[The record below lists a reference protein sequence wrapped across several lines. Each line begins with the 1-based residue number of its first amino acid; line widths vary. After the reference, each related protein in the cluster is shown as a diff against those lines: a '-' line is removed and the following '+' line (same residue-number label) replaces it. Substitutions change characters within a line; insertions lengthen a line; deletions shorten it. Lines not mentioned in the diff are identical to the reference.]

1 MASLPDLNS
10 AVSKSALPPI
20 SATVGI
26 TVPGLPISQ
35 LAAARPLASLKVDF
49 LPSAERNEPPDWPS
63 AL

>member
-1 MASLPDLNS
+1 M
-10 AVSKSALPPI
+10 
-20 SATVGI
+20 
-26 TVPGLPISQ
+26 SQ